1 MQFYIQ
7 IHIIARVFF
16 LIWYLLTTCNIYIQ
30 NYIKLLIYDLSTYFL
45 FFFFFVFILMHWL
58 AARIPADESMITN
71 NNFFAF

>member
-30 NYIKLLIYDLSTYFL
+30 NYIKLLIYDLSTYFH
-45 FFFFFVFILMHWL
+45 FFFCFDTDALVG
-58 AARIPADESMITN
+58 S
-71 NNFFAF
+71 

>member
-7 IHIIARVFF
+7 IHIIAQVFF

-30 NYIKLLIYDLSTYFL
+30 NYIKLLIYDLSTYFH
-45 FFFFFVFILMHWL
+45 FFFVLILMHWL